1 MNLMRRELLV
11 GAGALTLAGCATT
24 GGSAPGS
31 GFRIAAAPVS
41 PSPREVGR
49 RAAAAYLNVQPIMLI
64 ERTNTRTYYGV
75 HYADAACAY
84 GAGHLAAVTGDT
96 GLLQEIKARHDRV
109 IAQNIENSGTH
120 VDVNVY
126 GVWPMELGMRLNDAA
141 LKDKG
146 RAFADLQLANKTPDG
161 LTSQARYWIDDV
173 WMIGSLQIQAWRVS
187 RDPKYLD
194 QAALMARLYME
205 RLQQPNGLFFHGPRF
220 PFFWGRGNGWVAAGL
235 AELLSELPPTHTDY
249 PAVMGAYQ
257 RMMAGLLQHQAEDGM
272 WHQLIDHPES
282 YKETSATAMFAY
294 AFVVGVRRGILTDPA
309 YTRGYQKAWAAL
321 STYVEPDGQL
331 REICVGTGQQNN
343 VEYYLNRPRRTGD
356 FHGQAPLLWF
366 ASALLA

>member
-1 MNLMRRELLV
+1 MNLMRRDILV

-24 GGSAPGS
+24 GGSSS
-31 GFRIAAAPVS
+31 GFRVAAAPVS
-41 PSPREVGR
+41 PSPIDIGR
-49 RAAAAYLNVQPIMLI
+49 RAADAYLNVEPIMLI
-64 ERTNTRTYYGV
+64 QRTNTRTYHGV

-84 GAGHLAAVTGDT
+84 GAAHFAAATGDDA
-96 GLLQEIKARHDRV
+96 LLARVKARHDRAKD
-109 IAQNIENSGTH
+109 IDNSGSH

-126 GVWPMELGMRLNDAA
+126 GVWPMELGMRLNDPA
-141 LKDKG
+141 LIARG
-146 RAFADLQLANKTPDG
+146 RELADVQWAETTPDG

-173 WMIGSLQIQAWRVS
+173 WMIGSLQIQAWRS
-187 RDPKYLD
+187 TRDPKYLD
-194 QAALMARLYME
+194 RAALMARLYME

-235 AELLSELPPTHTDY
+235 AELLSELPSTHKDY
-249 PAVMGAYQ
+249 AAVMGAYQ
-257 RMMAGLLQHQAEDGM
+257 RMMAGLLAHQAEDGM
-272 WHQLIDHPES
+272 WHQLIDYPTS

-294 AFVVGVRRGILTDPA
+294 AFVIGARRGILSDPA

-321 STYVEPDGQL
+321 STYVQPDGQL
-331 REICVGTGQQNN
+331 REICIGTGQQNN

-366 ASALLA
+366 AKSLVA